1 MWQQRQGGRYFSL
14 IGTGV
19 GSWRGSEF
27 GKAVGQGGKLSLH
40 LGGTTVEGHSEIFRF
55 CAIDTIFFGWPEK
68 NREFAKLKDLYELFN
83 CPPPPPCSVPKRKE
97 TNLP

>member
-14 IGTGV
+14 IGSGV

-27 GKAVGQGGKLSLH
+27 GKAVRQGGKLSLH
-40 LGGTTVEGHSEIFRF
+40 LGGTRAGGLSEIFRF

-68 NREFAKLKDLYELFN
+68 TKEFAKLKDF
-83 CPPPPPCSVPKRKE
+83 V
-97 TNLP
+97 

>member
-1 MWQQRQGGRYFSL
+1 M
-14 IGTGV
+14 IGSGV

-55 CAIDTIFFGWPEK
+55 VRLIQYSLVGLKRLK
-68 NREFAKLKDLYELFN
+68 NLLSSKIL
-83 CPPPPPCSVPKRKE
+83 
-97 TNLP
+97 

>member
-1 MWQQRQGGRYFSL
+1 M
-14 IGTGV
+14 IGSGV

-40 LGGTTVEGHSEIFRF
+40 LGGTRAGGLSEIFRF

-68 NREFAKLKDLYELFN
+68 TKEFAKLKDVYELFN
-83 CPPPPPCSVPKRKE
+83 CLPPPPVPYRKE
-97 TNLP
+97 KKPICLNQRPLRK

>member
-1 MWQQRQGGRYFSL
+1 M
-14 IGTGV
+14 IGSGV

-68 NREFAKLKDLYELFN
+68 IKEFAKLKVT
-83 CPPPPPCSVPKRKE
+83 STK
-97 TNLP
+97 